1 MNSAI
6 HRQQRSYSVTD
17 ISQHAW
23 WWYCVVTCTECP
35 RVTQEMPGDGWG
47 EKMLVKIDRVVI
59 FVLYNF
65 DRHFISELIY
75 IVYVIIIIVSAA
87 YKNQFQLLFFIA
99 TWNCQKITQA
109 FYFFLGDFR
118 AEFFSSRANWS
129 FKVYIFTLH
138 FHFLLFLI
146 IWGVIITK
154 AWLSFFWKFYLLM
167 TICLIPLIT
176 ISLIYLTEYHQIL
189 VKYQVEPCL

>member
-1 MNSAI
+1 MMVLC
-6 HRQQRSYSVTD
+6 SYMYWMSKSD
-17 ISQHAW
+17 
-23 WWYCVVTCTECP
+23 P
-35 RVTQEMPGDGWG
+35 RNARGWVG
-47 EKMLVKIDRVVI
+47 RKNACQDWQSCY
-59 FVLYNF
+59 LY
-65 DRHFISELIY
+65 FIQFWQAFY
-75 IVYVIIIIVSAA
+75 IWVDLYVIIIIVSAA

-176 ISLIYLTEYHQIL
+176 ISLIYLTEYQCQIL